1 MQLQSG
7 SNGLMPKVLATKT
20 RSYAMENMERLLLIW
35 IEDRKQ
41 KGMPITL
48 KLIKA
53 KAKSLHFKIKEK
65 QKIKSP
71 KEFEETFAASSG
83 WFDRFK
89 HRARLD
95 QLVPT
100 FGVSE
105 SKQTAENVNNDS
117 SDGSNNHN
125 SLDQAFNR

>member
-1 MQLQSG
+1 
-7 SNGLMPKVLATKT
+7 
-20 RSYAMENMERLLLIW
+20 MENMERLLLIW

-41 KGMPITL
+41 KAMPITL

-100 FGVSE
+100 FGINE

-117 SDGSNNHN
+117 SDSGSNNPN
-125 SLDQAFNR
+125 SLDQSSFNNR